1 MIQDGKRKNYRF
13 KDRQR
18 NIKFHQAFI
27 TIIYVYELRIL
38 LPKKN
43 EAKADAIEKKSIRQ
57 IKTDCWELQ
66 YPIVNNR

>member
-38 LPKKN
+38 LPKKMRQ
-43 EAKADAIEKKSIRQ
+43 KLMQLKKNQ
-57 IKTDCWELQ
+57 
-66 YPIVNNR
+66 

>member
-38 LPKKN
+38 LPKKMRQ
-43 EAKADAIEKKSIRQ
+43 KLMQLKKIN
-57 IKTDCWELQ
+57 KT
-66 YPIVNNR
+66 NKN